1 MNAYI
6 KRRDKSLP
14 RDSNGIWD
22 NISAEPATDAAMS
35 SCVCGPH
42 VGPDPWSTSESTSS
56 RRTRHNGRAS
66 PTRSCDECP
75 RYESDSEPASIRATR
90 LQHARIPL
98 VVHMQVP
105 FPTLPV
111 PVRWLHGTLSP
122 MRSAWV
128 RCVSALSCPP
138 RRHERATGSNG
149 LYDIFVDVPSG
160 VSAVRTCS
168 PRLRHLF
175 DAGEHPVL
183 SEPFTVRVSC
193 GVLVARVAGHRD
205 CSTPSW

>member
-105 FPTLPV
+105 FTLRVWSCRYIPIAFPATPNTASTSPLV
-111 PVRWLHGTLSP
+111 TRYAVAHAVSMGTVRICFVLPAAPSRTSHRQQRPVRYFRGRPQW
-122 MRSAWV
+122 R
-128 RCVSALSCPP
+128 
-138 RRHERATGSNG
+138 
-149 LYDIFVDVPSG
+149 
-160 VSAVRTCS
+160 
-168 PRLRHLF
+168 
-175 DAGEHPVL
+175 
-183 SEPFTVRVSC
+183 
-193 GVLVARVAGHRD
+193 
-205 CSTPSW
+205 